1 MKNKS
6 LVQALGAACFL
17 IMILIVSITLFNFKD
32 MGNRRVL
39 YFDAI
44 DGSGLYMESR
54 RIVEYSPVQGRDVDV
69 SQFVQELLL
78 GPATNG
84 FRLLFPLD
92 TRIEACFIQDE
103 VLFINLSKEAMFP
116 GETALPT
123 KEAVDLL
130 IYNIEQNFSWIKSIE
145 IYIGSN
151 KVYENVV

>member
-6 LVQALGAACFL
+6 LIQVLGASCFL
-17 IMILIVSITLFNFKD
+17 ITILVVSITFFNSENI
-32 MGNRRVL
+32 GSRRVL

-54 RIVEYSPVQGRDVDV
+54 RIVKYSPVQGRDVDV

-78 GPATNG
+78 GPTTNG
-84 FRLLFPLD
+84 FRSLFPLD
-92 TRIEACFIQDE
+92 TRIETCFVQDE
-103 VLFINLSKEAMFP
+103 VLFINLSREALFP
-116 GETALPT
+116 GETTLPT

-130 IYNIEQNFSWIKSIE
+130 IYNIERNFSWIKSIE

>member
-6 LVQALGAACFL
+6 IFQVLGATCLLIIFL
-17 IMILIVSITLFNFKD
+17 VVSIVVFNFKNV
-32 MGNRRVL
+32 GSRRVL

-44 DGSGLYMESR
+44 DGTGLYMESR
-54 RIVEYSPVQGRDVDV
+54 RIMEYSPAQGRDVDV

-78 GPATNG
+78 GPTTNG
-84 FRLLFPLD
+84 FRSIFPLD
-92 TRIEACFIQDE
+92 TRLDSCFIQDE
-103 VLFINLSKEAMFP
+103 ILYINLSKEALFP
-116 GETALPT
+116 GETTLST

-145 IYIGSN
+145 IYIDGN

>member
-92 TRIEACFIQDE
+92 TRIESCFIQDE
-103 VLFINLSKEAMFP
+103 VLFINLSKEALFP